1 MARCRLVQVL
11 KEDPK
16 EILRA
21 ARDADKI
28 AGYVLALE
36 KERMPANVEKIPE
49 VPRAQPEPTPARRAT
64 RTRAAAGRER

>member
-1 MARCRLVQVL
+1 VL

-21 ARDADKI
+21 SRDADKI

-36 KERMPANVEKIPE
+36 KDRVPSNVEKIPE
-49 VPRAQPEPTPARRAT
+49 VPRAQPQPAPARRAI
-64 RTRAAAGRER
+64 RGSAAAGRER